1 MIRTG
6 EPIVV
11 DDAAA
16 DDRVAQ
22 PFIRSGVIGPAMF
35 FPLGFEDAI
44 LGTLAV
50 ANGPGTPPFTADDV
64 RAVETFAG
72 QAAVAMR
79 YGRARQDLQRLAVL
93 EDRER
98 IAKELHD
105 GVIQSLFAVGMGLQA
120 AAGLTVDPAV
130 QERVESTVTEIDRVI
145 RDLRNYIFGLRPGI
159 LADRQLGNALHRLSE
174 EFAERTGIVAIAQID
189 PDVAQEVTDHA
200 ADLVQ
205 LTREALS
212 NVGRHSGART
222 CRVSLGREGQEAVL
236 EIDDDGHGFDP
247 SAVSAE
253 GQGLMNLRDRVNA
266 LGGRVE
272 ILSDPDEGTTVRARF
287 PL

>member
-1 MIRTG
+1 MERLPG
-6 EPIVV
+6 FRDFYPEPLPSK
-11 DDAAA
+11 DASS
-16 DDRVAQ
+16 
-22 PFIRSGVIGPAMF
+22 F
-35 FPLGFEDAI
+35 
-44 LGTLAV
+44 
-50 ANGPGTPPFTADDV
+50 
-64 RAVETFAG
+64 
-72 QAAVAMR
+72 
-79 YGRARQDLQRLAVL
+79 
-93 EDRER
+93 
-98 IAKELHD
+98 
-105 GVIQSLFAVGMGLQA
+105 
-120 AAGLTVDPAV
+120 
-130 QERVESTVTEIDRVI
+130 
-145 RDLRNYIFGLRPGI
+145 DLRNYIFGLRPGI